1 MVDVKVGFIF
11 GFFFKFFIVIC
22 VENVVFKII
31 VNCFIVRLVMLCMW
45 LNFFD
50 VCFICIVIV
59 YNS

>member
-1 MVDVKVGFIF
+1 MLRLVLFF
-11 GFFFKFFIVIC
+11 GVLKFFIVIC

-31 VNCFIVRLVMLCMW
+31 VNCFIVRLVMLCIW